1 MTRDE
6 FQAMLSSTKARYQS
20 TEDPERP
27 AAGDVVTVSRET
39 EGEFAVW
46 RLEGETWLRCGMIA
60 VDDDARA
67 WNASQMERFW
77 NTRAG
82 SSLELGCLPVKPRSL
97 DGEPITR
104 SELAGP
110 VESIMRVVHLVWV
123 ELQTGPP
130 RLPAPVVRRRRPA
143 DAGSDRRPAQA
154 DDGPQDQAWPCEGA
168 QLHGRRR
175 PAARAEPCAGRDRP
189 RSGPVDPRYD
199 LCVYVGEAHLL
210 RRICVIA
217 VRILVR
223 RRAYSPWC
231 CGQES
236 RVGNRLAAL
245 AATDRAHHREDPH
258 VQATVERRSGPD
270 DCGVRSLALPGRDR
284 RYRCVDHAR

>member
-123 ELQTGPP
+123 ELQTGPLGYQP
-130 RLPAPVVRRRRPA
+130 LWC
-143 DAGSDRRPAQA
+143 
-154 DDGPQDQAWPCEGA
+154 DD
-168 QLHGRRR
+168 
-175 PAARAEPCAGRDRP
+175 
-189 RSGPVDPRYD
+189 VDLRTP
-199 LCVYVGEAHLL
+199 EA
-210 RRICVIA
+210 
-217 VRILVR
+217 
-223 RRAYSPWC
+223 
-231 CGQES
+231 
-236 RVGNRLAAL
+236 
-245 AATDRAHHREDPH
+245 TEDPPKRMT
-258 VQATVERRSGPD
+258 ARKTKRG
-270 DCGVRSLALPGRDR
+270 
-284 RYRCVDHAR
+284 HARERSCTVVDARGSGRALRWS